1 MVSVLLMMALQATP
15 AVPAVSAIACPV
27 WERELSFA
35 DSVRRHDATAFA
47 EHVDADA
54 VFSVTGKVPLRGRGV
69 VLEHWKGIVSGNA
82 IHLDWYP
89 DRVIASNNGDLA
101 WSTGP
106 VLLELPDGK
115 GGWAPRV
122 GRFASVWRKNADG
135 EWRVAFDGGADPLPA
150 TPEQVAAY
158 KANRARSCD
167 MD

>member
-1 MVSVLLMMALQATP
+1 MVSFLLMMAMQVAP
-15 AVPAVSAIACPV
+15 AAPMVSANACPV
-27 WERELSFA
+27 WARELAFA
-35 DSVRRHDATAFA
+35 DSVRRHDLAAFGGF
-47 EHVDADA
+47 VDPDA
-54 VFSVTGKVPLRGRGV
+54 VFGVTEKTQLRGRSV
-69 VLEHWKGIVSGNA
+69 VIEQWKGIVAGEA

-89 DRVIASNNGDLA
+89 DRVMASNSGDLA

-135 EWRVAFDGGADPLPA
+135 EWRVAFDGGANPVPA

-158 KANRARSCD
+158 KANRARPCD
-167 MD
+167 AD